1 MLTAGLVGGG
11 VGDDD
16 VDMVGDVDGD
26 ILGDINLKIGLN
38 FSIGAPIL
46 NKPYQSTFRELRPNE
61 FPKLN
66 LSY

>member
-26 ILGDINLKIGLN
+26 ILGDINLKIRLN
-38 FSIGAPIL
+38 FSISVFG
-46 NKPYQSTFRELRPNE
+46 ELE
-61 FPKLN
+61 F
-66 LSY
+66 